1 MHLKFTKMNG
11 IGNDFVVIDTI
22 NQHINITKNMVK
34 RIADRHRGVGCD
46 QLLIIEPPKEG
57 HVDFN
62 YRIFNRDGLEA
73 SQCGN
78 GARCIAKFIYDQ
90 GLSGKRRLLVSSIG
104 GMLHIEL
111 VGKNMVAVEI
121 QPPSFDPKKVPFKTE
136 KQEKSYKLE
145 IMSRMIEFVPVTV
158 GNPHAIIFERDIR
171 KVNIRQIGRDFQKHQ
186 SFPNQVNVNFAQIIN
201 KDLIKLRVFERGSG
215 ETESCGSGACATAAV
230 AIRDGLV
237 NSSVTVQ
244 QKGGH
249 LKIVWPNESDRI
261 KMIGEAKTVFQGIMN
276 I

>member
-1 MHLKFTKMNG
+1 
-11 IGNDFVVIDTI
+11 
-22 NQHINITKNMVK
+22 
-34 RIADRHRGVGCD
+34 
-46 QLLIIEPPKEG
+46 
-57 HVDFN
+57 
-62 YRIFNRDGLEA
+62 
-73 SQCGN
+73 
-78 GARCIAKFIYDQ
+78 
-90 GLSGKRRLLVSSIG
+90 
-104 GMLHIEL
+104 
-111 VGKNMVAVEI
+111 
-121 QPPSFDPKKVPFKTE
+121 
-136 KQEKSYKLE
+136 
-145 IMSRMIEFVPVTV
+145 MSRMIEFVPVTV